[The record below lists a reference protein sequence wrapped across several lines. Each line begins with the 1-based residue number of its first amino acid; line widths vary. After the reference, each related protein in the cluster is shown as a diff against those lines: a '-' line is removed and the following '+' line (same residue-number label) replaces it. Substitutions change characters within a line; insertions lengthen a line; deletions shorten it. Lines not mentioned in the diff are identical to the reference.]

1 MTYSDMIIKRF
12 TVIFKEI
19 NITINKLSALSG
31 MIQSTVE
38 NLMKSKTRNPKL
50 KTLHKIAIG
59 LGMTDS
65 KLLDFSKM
73 NESYFD
79 YE

>member
-1 MTYSDMIIKRF
+1 M
-12 TVIFKEI
+12 IFKEI

-38 NLMKSKTRNPKL
+38 NLMKSKTRNLKL
-50 KTLHKIAIG
+50 KILHKIAIY

-65 KLLDFSKM
+65 KLLDFSEM
-73 NESYFD
+73 NETDFD